1 MNNLTDILIN
11 ITSNFN
17 YTIINSYPNNLYP
30 NNTYPNNN
38 YTIKDLDIQGDL
50 YPIDNF
56 NYTIKDLDIQGELYH
71 IDNINIKLYV
81 NNTSYINTINNLMK
95 KIYILFYIILLYL
108 ILLYL
113 INFLINVLL

>member
-1 MNNLTDILIN
+1 MNNLTDILLN

-17 YTIINSYPNNLYP
+17 YTIINSYPNNSYP
-30 NNTYPNNN
+30 NTYPNNN

-56 NYTIKDLDIQGELYH
+56 NYTIKDLDIQGDLYH
-71 IDNINIKLYV
+71 IDNFNIKLYV
-81 NNTSYINTINNLMK
+81 NNTSYINTTNNLMK

-108 ILLYL
+108 ILYL
-113 INFLINVLL
+113 INVFLINVLL